1 MGLWDKLK
9 NELIDI
15 IEWLDDSRDTMVH
28 RFDRADN
35 EIKNG
40 AQLIVREGQAAVFV
54 NEGQIADVFEP
65 GTYSLVTKNLPIL
78 SKLKGWKYGFESPF
92 KAEVYFV
99 STRRFGDLKWGTKN
113 PIMLRD
119 PEFGPV
125 RLRAFGS
132 YEMRVDDPGVFLK
145 EVVGTDG
152 RFRTSEIV
160 DRLRGLIVPQFTD
173 KLGESRIPVL
183 DLAANYEELG
193 ELIRE
198 RMHDEFS
205 ESYGLEVTKL
215 VVENISLPP
224 AVEEALDKRTSMG
237 VIGDLDR
244 YTKFQAAEAMEA
256 AATNPAGG
264 GASEGMGLG
273 MGFGMAQAM
282 AGAMAPQ
289 TPPAGPAPAAPAA
302 PATPPPLPASVSYFA
317 ALDGQQAGPFDL
329 EQLRSYVQA
338 GRISRST
345 LVWCAGMANWT
356 AAGEVADLA
365 SLFASVPPPLPPQ

>member
-1 MGLWDKLK
+1 
-9 NELIDI
+9 
-15 IEWLDDSRDTMVH
+15 
-28 RFDRADN
+28 
-35 EIKNG
+35 
-40 AQLIVREGQAAVFV
+40 
-54 NEGQIADVFEP
+54 
-65 GTYSLVTKNLPIL
+65 
-78 SKLKGWKYGFESPF
+78 
-92 KAEVYFV
+92 
-99 STRRFGDLKWGTKN
+99 
-113 PIMLRD
+113 MLRD

-289 TPPAGPAPAAPAA
+289 TPPAAPAPAAPAA

-365 SLFASVPPPLPPQ
+365 SLFASVRPRCPLSSQWSRANPTSRRGVRTRRRGGFRVTRAAPRSCSDRAPPCSPATTAVPRTRSRSRPTRSTNSTSEPTWPLSPSSASRRSSRPSPARPVAPRPR